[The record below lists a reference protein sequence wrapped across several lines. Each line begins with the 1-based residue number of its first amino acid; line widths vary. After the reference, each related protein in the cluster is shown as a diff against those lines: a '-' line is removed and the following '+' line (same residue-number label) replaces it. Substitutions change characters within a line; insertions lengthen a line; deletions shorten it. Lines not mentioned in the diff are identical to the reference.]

1 MEELKKFIGKSYSAV
16 NDQITD
22 IAKKNNITSVY
33 PWPDGI
39 GGYSVDDQTLVVFIN
54 NDIDQVIVR
63 FE

>member
-1 MEELKKFIGKSYSAV
+1 MHELDQFIGKEYSSV

-22 IAKKNNITSVY
+22 IAKKQGVTSVY

-39 GGYSVDDQTLVVFIN
+39 GGYDVDDQTLVVFIN
-54 NDIDQVIVR
+54 NDIEQKIVR

>member
-1 MEELKKFIGKSYSAV
+1 MEEFNQFIGKKYSSV

-22 IAKKNNITSVY
+22 LAKKKGATSVY

-39 GGYSVDDQTLVVFIN
+39 GGYDVDDQTLVVFIN
-54 NDIDQVIVR
+54 NDIEQVIVR